1 MTTICA
7 QRAVARTISALF
19 SPPLAAGGM
28 SILLIDGIP
37 APLVH
42 RVGWL
47 GISLLFVTCLPL
59 LYVGV
64 LVARRKVD
72 GFYIADRSRRLMP
85 LLVSSA
91 SCFSGFILLRAT
103 GAPPQLSAFLL
114 SYGVLGLLAT
124 ATNARW
130 KISLH
135 GAGVCGPLA
144 MLHLLLGLPAVYWL
158 PVPLAVSWARI
169 ALGAHSPPQVAA
181 GCGMGFLVV
190 RVVAAV
196 YMDV

>member
-1 MTTICA
+1 MNPLCV

-28 SILLIDGIP
+28 SILLISGVT
-37 APLVH
+37 APPVH

-47 GISLLFVTCLPL
+47 AISLLFVTCLPM

-64 LVARRKVD
+64 LVARKKVD
-72 GFYIADRSRRLMP
+72 GFYIADQSSRLMP

-91 SCFSGFILLRAT
+91 SCVAGYVLLRAA
-103 GAPPQLSAFLL
+103 GAPPPLSAFML
-114 SYGVLGLLAT
+114 SYVVLGLAAA

-144 MLHLLLGLPAVYWL
+144 MIHHLFGLSAIYWMPL
-158 PVPLAVSWARI
+158 PLAVSWARMV
-169 ALGAHSPPQVAA
+169 LGAHSLPQVAA
-181 GCGMGFLVV
+181 GCGIGFVVV
-190 RVVAAV
+190 RVVTAV
-196 YMDV
+196 YLSR